1 MENKKWLSML
11 IAIVISVTLWVYVV
25 AVENPEGEVELNNIP
40 VTFSG
45 EDVLRE
51 NYNLILTDSNTASG
65 VTLKFHGKLSDLNK
79 LREKRSE
86 LGVTINVS
94 HLRSAQDY
102 QLTFDLSDV
111 TLPTS
116 LSYSDIS
123 LRKTSPSEVEITLEN
138 LLRTKVPV
146 KVQQNVVL
154 AEHYMT
160 GTLSKNYEE
169 ISVEGPESLV
179 SQISYAQ
186 AILERENVNQSID
199 ATLPLTLI
207 DKSGNIVSSPTI
219 TCSTSEIAVS
229 LPVLM
234 YKEVPL
240 AASFVYGGGITES
253 NVVHEITPKSVR
265 LSGEAAALEPVQS
278 ISLSNI
284 DLASLPTNSEVIT
297 RSIPVPAGCTL
308 VSGEAQEAEVSVQIK
323 NKTIKRVR
331 VSSSNF
337 QYLGLPDDMAP
348 VPKTTVLS
356 VVVRVDEADADRFTE
371 DNIRVQVDFTGLSL
385 SKNMTVPVKIYVD
398 GFEGAG
404 VVTDSEYSILVDVV
418 PVEELDSQTQ

>member
-186 AILERENVNQSID
+186 AILER
-199 ATLPLTLI
+199 
-207 DKSGNIVSSPTI
+207 
-219 TCSTSEIAVS
+219 
-229 LPVLM
+229 
-234 YKEVPL
+234 
-240 AASFVYGGGITES
+240 
-253 NVVHEITPKSVR
+253 
-265 LSGEAAALEPVQS
+265 
-278 ISLSNI
+278 
-284 DLASLPTNSEVIT
+284 
-297 RSIPVPAGCTL
+297 
-308 VSGEAQEAEVSVQIK
+308 
-323 NKTIKRVR
+323 
-331 VSSSNF
+331 
-337 QYLGLPDDMAP
+337 
-348 VPKTTVLS
+348 
-356 VVVRVDEADADRFTE
+356 
-371 DNIRVQVDFTGLSL
+371 
-385 SKNMTVPVKIYVD
+385 
-398 GFEGAG
+398 
-404 VVTDSEYSILVDVV
+404 
-418 PVEELDSQTQ
+418 